1 MGLGERKTIVW
12 RGLGCNPIGVT
23 SCELRVAGL
32 RVECRAHRTRNPQP
46 ATRNPQLVT
55 WGREARMGRRGG
67 ASEPKNHWRNPI
79 YRFRRASR
87 QADKSN
93 RGRRNTA
100 AASPMASGVG
110 PIKSQNRGWSA
121 LAAAIVPEN
130 RRVSVKLKELM
141 SDSFADRSVFRRS
154 PRTLHWRV
162 NSRDS
167 HGRSVTLFCWWAP
180 EASSIS
186 TRLGP
191 RRPSNT
197 WINRCFACRVSICRL
212 VYGWFMSSPLFVH
225 SIIRRTR
232 PRDLDIGRKKSLSFA
247 RRRAQSAE

>member
-1 MGLGERKTIVW
+1 MRKSSDSQWRTEKTRSFGLLPFYQNT
-12 RGLGCNPIGVT
+12 RGGGSDQNCLT
-23 SCELRVAGL
+23 SLRVGFGRSGGKRYGCGL
-32 RVECRAHRTRNPQP
+32 LLIPD
-46 ATRNPQLVT
+46 
-55 WGREARMGRRGG
+55 
-67 ASEPKNHWRNPI
+67 SEPTLSTKGTDGSTRRCERTKESCRSPS

-121 LAAAIVPEN
+121 LAAAIVPDN
-130 RRVSVKLKELM
+130 RRVRVKLKELM

-167 HGRSVTLFCWWAP
+167 HGRSVTLFC
-180 EASSIS
+180 
-186 TRLGP
+186 
-191 RRPSNT
+191 
-197 WINRCFACRVSICRL
+197 
-212 VYGWFMSSPLFVH
+212 
-225 SIIRRTR
+225 
-232 PRDLDIGRKKSLSFA
+232 
-247 RRRAQSAE
+247 